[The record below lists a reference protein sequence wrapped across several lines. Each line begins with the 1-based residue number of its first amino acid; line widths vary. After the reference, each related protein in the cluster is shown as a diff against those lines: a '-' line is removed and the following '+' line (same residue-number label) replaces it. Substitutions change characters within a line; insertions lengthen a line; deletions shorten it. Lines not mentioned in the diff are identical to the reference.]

1 VASNAVL
8 LGRLGAEPIAAG
20 ALATSLYL
28 LPFIGGIGLTSSV
41 APLVAETVGRA
52 AGAERAGEVR
62 RTVRAGLW
70 VGFLVTLALMPLL
83 WFTEDLL
90 GLLRQEPAVAAEAGA
105 YMRVLQ
111 WWMFPALAFMVL
123 KGALAALQRPGPPLA
138 VSLAALPLN
147 LALGAFF
154 AFGPPDL
161 GIVGVALGTVIT
173 EFLALAALVVVIRFD
188 RGLHRHR
195 MFAHLWRFDTER
207 LARVVRVGL
216 PMGVAGIAEAGLF
229 EAATVAMGTF
239 GTVPLAAHAI
249 TLQVAATC
257 FMVPNGI
264 GQAATVRVGR
274 AFGAADRAALRRA
287 GAVALGLGF
296 GFMVACAL
304 VQLLA
309 PRALIGLF
317 LDAGA
322 PGAAEVFPVAAG
334 FLIFSALFAI
344 SDGVQS
350 VALGCLRG
358 LQDTKVPMLIALFG
372 YWGYRRAPRRCAG
385 LGRRAGR
392 ARHLGRLLRRPSR
405 RLGVPGDPLAAAE
418 RGPGARPKRAGRA
431 GAEPRLKRLRSR
443 PDDSG
448 RATGAM
454 AQADDHETIWKDF
467 KGAVN
472 MTASALEKFLES
484 DESRSVGQKKD
495 GGEATGHKQ
504 GRRIVE
510 ILHKKKADL
519 TDDDY
524 ADMKKVVGYV
534 HRHLKQGGPED
545 KTKTK
550 DSPWRLS
557 LMNWGHDP
565 LKD

>member
-1 VASNAVL
+1 MTSTPSLAATGLDRPPASPWWDELRATLKLSAPLVLINLAQHGLVASNAVL

-28 LPFIGGIGLTSSV
+28 LLFIGGIGLTSSV
-41 APLVAETVGRA
+41 APLVAEAIGRE
-52 AGAERAGEVR
+52 AGAASGAVR

-70 VGFLVTLALMPLL
+70 VGFLVTLALMPVL

-90 GLLRQEPAVAAEAGA
+90 VLLHQEPAVARDAGS

-111 WWMFPALAFMVL
+111 WWMFPALTFMVL

-138 VSLAALPLN
+138 VSLIALPLN
-147 LALGAFF
+147 LALGAFL

-161 GIVGVALGTVIT
+161 GIVGVALGTVLT
-173 EFLALAALVVVIRFD
+173 EFLALVALVLVIRLD
-188 RGLHRHR
+188 RRLHRHR
-195 MFAHLWRFDTER
+195 MFASLWRFDTEP

-249 TLQVAATC
+249 TLQIAATC

-274 AFGAADRAALRRA
+274 AYGAADRAALRRA
-287 GAVALGLGF
+287 GAVALWLGF

-309 PRALIGLF
+309 PRTLIGLF
-317 LDAGA
+317 LDADA
-322 PGAAEVFPVAAG
+322 PGAAGVFPVAAG

-350 VALGCLRG
+350 VALGALRG

-372 YWGYRRAPRRCAG
+372 YWGIGVPLGAALAWGAGMGGRGIWAGFCAG
-385 LGRRAGR
+385 LLVVSVALVIRWRRLSAGR
-392 ARHLGRLLRRPSR
+392 ARGPS
-405 RLGVPGDPLAAAE
+405 
-418 RGPGARPKRAGRA
+418 
-431 GAEPRLKRLRSR
+431 
-443 PDDSG
+443 
-448 RATGAM
+448 
-454 AQADDHETIWKDF
+454 AQA
-467 KGAVN
+467 G
-472 MTASALEKFLES
+472 
-484 DESRSVGQKKD
+484 
-495 GGEATGHKQ
+495 
-504 GRRIVE
+504 
-510 ILHKKKADL
+510 
-519 TDDDY
+519 
-524 ADMKKVVGYV
+524 
-534 HRHLKQGGPED
+534 
-545 KTKTK
+545 
-550 DSPWRLS
+550 
-557 LMNWGHDP
+557 
-565 LKD
+565 

>member
-1 VASNAVL
+1 MTSTPSLAATGFERPPASPWRDELRATLKLSAPLVLINLAQHGLVASNAVL

-52 AGAERAGEVR
+52 AGAEGAGEVR

-229 EAATVAMGTF
+229 ETATVAMGTF

-304 VQLLA
+304 AQLLA

-317 LDAGA
+317 LDAGT

-372 YWGYRRAPRRCAG
+372 YWGIGVPLGAALAWGAGLGGRGIWAGFCAG
-385 LGRRAGR
+385 LLVVSVSLVIRWRRLSGVR
-392 ARHLGRLLRRPSR
+392 ARGPS
-405 RLGVPGDPLAAAE
+405 
-418 RGPGARPKRAGRA
+418 
-431 GAEPRLKRLRSR
+431 
-443 PDDSG
+443 
-448 RATGAM
+448 
-454 AQADDHETIWKDF
+454 AQA
-467 KGAVN
+467 APARN
-472 MTASALEKFLES
+472 RA
-484 DESRSVGQKKD
+484 
-495 GGEATGHKQ
+495 
-504 GRRIVE
+504 
-510 ILHKKKADL
+510 
-519 TDDDY
+519 
-524 ADMKKVVGYV
+524 
-534 HRHLKQGGPED
+534 
-545 KTKTK
+545 
-550 DSPWRLS
+550 
-557 LMNWGHDP
+557 
-565 LKD
+565 